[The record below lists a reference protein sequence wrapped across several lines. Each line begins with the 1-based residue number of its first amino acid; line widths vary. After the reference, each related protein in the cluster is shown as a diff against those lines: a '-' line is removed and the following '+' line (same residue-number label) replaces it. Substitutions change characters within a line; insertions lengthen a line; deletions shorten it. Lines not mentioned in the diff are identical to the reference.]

1 MLRDTNLSDQVR
13 TLADFIHKITPVMIS
28 AFDDLLA
35 CQSAASGQRRS
46 AKICIN

>member
-28 AFDDLLA
+28 ITDTGFDKCPVTEDIEA
-35 CQSAASGQRRS
+35 V
-46 AKICIN
+46 